1 MSEYMSFGP
10 TSFSVPKW
18 DLGCRI
24 GDRYRLAPDAD
35 ETITTIVR
43 TLESKNNQL
52 EFRRSL
58 SFSRIASRDLA
69 PILYASGSV
78 VTSSKNESTE
88 DIKQQLPIFT
98 NVIR

>member
-1 MSEYMSFGP
+1 MLFGP
-10 TSFSVPKW
+10 ASFFLQKW

-35 ETITTIVR
+35 ETIKTIIR
-43 TLESKNNQL
+43 SLECENNTLN
-52 EFRRSL
+52 FRRAL
-58 SFSRIASRDLA
+58 AFSRIASLDLA
-69 PILYASGSV
+69 PILYASGSI